1 MSIDENKINQEQ
13 ALNVILQGVVRG
25 QRSGVYSLAEAE
37 IISKAIRLFTDQ
49 KKAEDAKAVAASQP
63 GQEPAVKSNIQI

>member
-1 MSIDENKINQEQ
+1 MSTDENTLTQEQ

-37 IISKAIRLFTDQ
+37 IISKAIRLFNDQ
-49 KKAEDAKAVAASQP
+49 RKE
-63 GQEPAVKSNIQI
+63 QEQKEKESPKIETSDVSNIQI